1 MLEGP
6 ELDWLRAEAERQGL
20 ELSTEDLEAIRAI
33 VEPVQRD
40 LARLRP
46 LTAEPLEPP
55 YRFSL
60 EPGSL
65 HQGPLQQGE
74 ERRG

>member
-1 MLEGP
+1 MP

-20 ELSTEDLEAIRAI
+20 ELSTEDLEAIQAI

-40 LARLRP
+40 LARLQP
-46 LTAEPLEPP
+46 LTEGPLESP

-60 EPGSL
+60 EPRSL
-65 HQGPLQQGE
+65 EQGE